1 MSLERCFQVD
11 ISDDLSVDDDKR
23 LVLEELARVVERTAG
38 SEYLGFFN
46 IMKLYAEPAAIAEGS
61 SYRLR
66 TMMQVH
72 DDLIDAVAGEIFGD
86 VTDERFSE
94 DWYRGF
100 GSVFSEWPKACAVA
114 GRKNDRAHQPYRSGS
129 SLGGIAHDE
138 IKGTGGDFTKAGV
151 TVERDCDADRRV
163 LTSELEATF
172 EQPVVDLV
180 DVQWPT
186 FFAKQECYGLRNR
199 AVHEA
204 ITQHLDVVTYRR
216 DLWATLDRGRGA

>member
-1 MSLERCFQVD
+1 MNPGEHERGRFSAVRDGHATKSRDSTGFSFDHAEPLTKGVGEKDECRKRVCIAMSLQRCFQVD
-11 ISDDLSVDDDKR
+11 ISDDLSVDHDER

-66 TMMQVH
+66 PMMQVH

-114 GRKNDRAHQPYRSGS
+114 GRKNDRAHQPTDQEAALEASRMTRSNVPGAT
-129 SLGGIAHDE
+129 LR
-138 IKGTGGDFTKAGV
+138 K
-151 TVERDCDADRRV
+151 RV
-163 LTSELEATF
+163 LRLSET
-172 EQPVVDLV
+172 
-180 DVQWPT
+180 
-186 FFAKQECYGLRNR
+186 
-199 AVHEA
+199 
-204 ITQHLDVVTYRR
+204 
-216 DLWATLDRGRGA
+216 ATLIVGF